1 MFITLGLEFL
11 ICSDSFMVVLKLL
24 LVVSTGLNKLT
35 ELDFIIVLFNRK
47 NENHLSVNYLLYSQE
62 I

>member
-24 LVVSTGLNKLT
+24 VAVSTGLKKLT

-47 NENHLSVNYLLYSQE
+47 NENHFAVRL
-62 I
+62 